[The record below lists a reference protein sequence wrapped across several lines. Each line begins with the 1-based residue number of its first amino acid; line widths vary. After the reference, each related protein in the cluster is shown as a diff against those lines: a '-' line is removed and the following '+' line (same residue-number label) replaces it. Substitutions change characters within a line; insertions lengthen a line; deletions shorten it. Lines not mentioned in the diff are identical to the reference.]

1 MIFDPT
7 VSSAT
12 STGLTLV
19 LRALYFHRI
28 IIMLQRKGSKEAKD
42 ILLEYFVLE
51 FFESSFIGRDRED
64 QIVLLFFELRLL
76 FSDHD
81 SQELVFQSC
90 AQDNKVLDFVSS
102 GYLFLYR
109 PLDLVRLPFILLSVS
124 ISFALYYLPFSN

>member
-1 MIFDPT
+1 M
-7 VSSAT
+7 
-12 STGLTLV
+12 
-19 LRALYFHRI
+19 LRALYFQRI

-42 ILLEYFVLE
+42 ILLEYFVFE

-90 AQDNKVLDFVSS
+90 AQDNKVLDFVSY

-109 PLDLVRLPFILLSVS
+109 PLDLVRFPFILLSVS
-124 ISFALYYLPFSN
+124 IFFALYYLPFSN